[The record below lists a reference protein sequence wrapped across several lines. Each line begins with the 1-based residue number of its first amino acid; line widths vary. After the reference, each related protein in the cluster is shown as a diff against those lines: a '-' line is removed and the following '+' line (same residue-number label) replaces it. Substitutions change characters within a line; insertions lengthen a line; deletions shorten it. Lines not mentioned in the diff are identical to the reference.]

1 MIRSDVRRAASLI
14 FRQVIPRAHERP
26 AEWASRNIVFTH
38 EKDPIKGPLDLT
50 LTPYLIDPINA
61 WELRRGQGLK
71 EVTVVAPEQ
80 TGKSL
85 SWECGE
91 LWSLQCSP
99 GLSLIYYTSDKKAER
114 INEEKIEPLLKAIP
128 YFADLL
134 ELPGS
139 KTLDHYRL
147 GDSLS
152 YFSGVGSRISSFSA
166 RRTVADELDDWRER
180 KGNDALD
187 DLRKRARAFRESLCY
202 KVCTPK
208 GTVTESRIWRE
219 FLNSS
224 QGYWHLRCCHCG
236 ELTLRS
242 CDIHNLQFEA
252 EGDEVVSGSCRLRC
266 PKCEKDNFE
275 EQKHKMNLDG
285 GYIHR
290 FPGRIEN
297 HPGFQWGALAS
308 VFVSFAWENIARSQL
323 LAGKTGSLEKQIY
336 FDNSVRGLPF
346 KPRKTDTKGEDAL
359 RRHAAPL
366 PDPEKLLFRFLA
378 VDTQDDGFYW
388 IVRGIDAA
396 ENTYLLG
403 CGKADALYPAPG
415 VEAPLSEVWDAEYH
429 GGKCICGI
437 IDEGGHRVKEVRDF
451 AGEHLGLM
459 TYKGNTRIGQPW
471 KASTD
476 VRGLLLVNAE
486 HYRLLLLHA
495 IYWGELRSDGSWFL
509 PQELPEDYKIQIL
522 DYKPNNAV
530 RNGNALENYISTGND
545 HFFDCE
551 KMALA
556 LVDYFRVEIFP
567 KIVKRPP
574 KVVQRV

>member
-1 MIRSDVRRAASLI
+1 MITADIRKAAALL
-14 FRQVIPRAHERP
+14 FRQIIPRAYERP
-26 AEWASRNIVFTH
+26 AEWASRNIRFTH
-38 EKDPIKGPLDLT
+38 EKDPIKGALDLS

-114 INEEKIEPLLKAIP
+114 INEEKIEPLLKAIH
-128 YFADLL
+128 YFAELL
-134 ELPGS
+134 ELPGG
-139 KTLDHYRL
+139 KTIDHYRL
-147 GDSLS
+147 GESLS

-166 RRTVADELDDWRER
+166 RRTVADELDDWKER
-180 KGNDALD
+180 KGHDALD

-208 GTVTESRIWRE
+208 GTATESRIWQE
-219 FLNSS
+219 FLASS
-224 QGYWHLRCCHCG
+224 QGYWHLRCQHCG
-236 ELTLRS
+236 ELTIRS
-242 CDIHNLQFEA
+242 CDIFLLQFETA
-252 EGDEVVSGSCRLRC
+252 DDRVVPGSCRLQCPRC
-266 PKCEKDNFE
+266 HKDHFE
-275 EQKHKMNLDG
+275 EQKSKMNLEGD
-285 GYIHR
+285 YIHK
-290 FPGRIEN
+290 FPALVDDR
-297 HPGFQWGALAS
+297 PGFQWGALAS
-308 VFVSFAWENIARSQL
+308 VFVSFGWEKIAASQL

-336 FDNSVRGLPF
+336 VDNSVRGLPF

-366 PDPEKLLFRFLA
+366 PEPEKLLFRFLA
-378 VDTQDDGFYW
+378 VDTQDDGFFW
-388 IVRGIDAA
+388 IVRGVDAA

-403 CGKADALYPAPG
+403 CGKADCLTYAPG
-415 VEAPLSEVWDAEYH
+415 REAPLEEIWNAEYH

-437 IDEGGHRVKEVRDF
+437 IDEGGHRVDEVREF
-451 AGEHLGLM
+451 ARKHPGLL

-471 KASTD
+471 KESTD
-476 VRGLLLVNAE
+476 ISRLLLVNAE
-486 HYRLLLLHA
+486 HYRLVLLHA
-495 IYWGELRSDGSWFL
+495 IYWGENRGNSFWFL
-509 PQELPEDYKIQIL
+509 PQELPEDYKSQLL
-522 DYKPNNAV
+522 DFKPNKSI
-530 RNGNALENYISTGND
+530 RNGDALENYISTGND

-556 LVDYFRVEIFP
+556 LMDFFKLKILPGVVPKQKKVIKRV
-567 KIVKRPP
+567 
-574 KVVQRV
+574 